1 MAQKVFK
8 SLDEQLGILKEKGL
22 IINDY
27 EEAKNVL
34 FKENYFFFSGYR
46 HLFIENGYSKMFKE
60 GTTFEEI
67 YALFKFDRQFRNI
80 IFKNVLIIENNY
92 KSITSYI
99 LSRKY
104 GYREKEYL
112 KLSNFTSNRSKTKQV
127 NDLIKKMKRQI
138 RVNGMQHTAT
148 THYFSNY
155 GYAPLWIVV
164 KVLSFG
170 LMSELYGILK
180 SEEREEIASV
190 YHLSV
195 ENIEIYLSLLANYR
209 NLCAHEEIL
218 YDHFTQRVIPDTG
231 IHSFLRIDKT
241 DGEYIYGKNDIF
253 ALIIILKQMLTKDE
267 FKLLMNEINY
277 ELDYLSGKIHTIS
290 IDQVLDAMGFPPNY
304 KDIVNYE

>member
-1 MAQKVFK
+1 
-8 SLDEQLGILKEKGL
+8 
-22 IINDY
+22 
-27 EEAKNVL
+27 
-34 FKENYFFFSGYR
+34 
-46 HLFIENGYSKMFKE
+46 
-60 GTTFEEI
+60 
-67 YALFKFDRQFRNI
+67 
-80 IFKNVLIIENNY
+80 
-92 KSITSYI
+92 
-99 LSRKY
+99 
-104 GYREKEYL
+104 
-112 KLSNFTSNRSKTKQV
+112 
-127 NDLIKKMKRQI
+127 
-138 RVNGMQHTAT
+138 MQHTAT

-231 IHSFLRIDKT
+231 IHSFLGIDKT